1 MCFSFT
7 QAMPSVSG
15 FLSHSFLPLRD
26 GVMYAE
32 ALNGSVYVL
41 RTSDGSILWRYQGGE
56 GGVASLTVAQGLVYL
71 ALQAGN
77 IDALR
82 ASDGFVLWRYTP
94 QVPATQ
100 LPPLVA
106 DDLVLIAL
114 QDGSIDAL
122 RTSDS
127 TLLWHRAITS

>member
-1 MCFSFT
+1 
-7 QAMPSVSG
+7 
-15 FLSHSFLPLRD
+15 
-26 GVMYAE
+26 MYVE
-32 ALNGSVYVL
+32 ALDGSVYAL
-41 RTSDGSILWRYQGGE
+41 RASDGSVLWRYRGGE
-56 GGVASLTVAQGLVYL
+56 GDAASLTVAQGLVYF
-71 ALQAGN
+71 ALQTGE

-82 ASDGFVLWRYTP
+82 ASDGSVLWRYTP

-127 TLLWHRAITS
+127 TLFWHRAMIS

>member
-1 MCFSFT
+1 MLWRT
-7 QAMPSVSG
+7 ALHVPNVLPPSLLVK
-15 FLSHSFLPLRD
+15 D
-26 GVMYAE
+26 GVMYVE

-71 ALQAGN
+71 ALQTGN
-77 IDALR
+77 IYALR

-122 RTSDS
+122 RTSNS
-127 TLLWHRAITS
+127 TLLWHRAMTS